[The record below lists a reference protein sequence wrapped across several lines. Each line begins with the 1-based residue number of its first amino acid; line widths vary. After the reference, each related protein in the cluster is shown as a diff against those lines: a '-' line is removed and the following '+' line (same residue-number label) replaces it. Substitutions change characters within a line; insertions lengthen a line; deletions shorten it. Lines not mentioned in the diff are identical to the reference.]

1 MKTYYYE
8 INGYIKGVTTANS
21 KLGVR
26 KYCKRLAKTFC
37 SNAKIKS
44 LKISRLKNNEPLYTE
59 V

>member
-21 KLGVR
+21 KWDAR
-26 KYCKRLAKTFC
+26 RYCKDLAKTFC
-37 SNAKIKS
+37 PNAKIKS
-44 LKISRLKNNEPLYTE
+44 IKIRRLRNNEPLATE